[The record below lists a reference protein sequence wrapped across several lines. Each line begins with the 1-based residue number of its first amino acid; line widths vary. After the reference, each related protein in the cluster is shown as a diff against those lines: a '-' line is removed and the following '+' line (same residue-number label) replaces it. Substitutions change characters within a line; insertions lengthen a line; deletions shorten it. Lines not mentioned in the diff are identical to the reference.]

1 LCDATLID
9 PADFEALAW
18 LDAFER
24 SGGRVICDGRMF
36 AITPPSEDCGLE
48 PPGDL
53 MALAFLAYRRD
64 RRRLGLEP

>member
-1 LCDATLID
+1 MCDATLTV

-36 AITPPSEDCGLE
+36 AITPPSEDTGLE
-48 PPGDL
+48 PPSDL
-53 MALAFLAYRRD
+53 LALALVAYRRD
-64 RRRLGLEP
+64 RRRAGLEV